1 MAGETLLIS
10 HSDHGQHSLSVL
22 VPRNVAALVG
32 VHFCEQ
38 ALCFCQPIHATS
50 SSEGFPQ
57 SFIRLQRGY
66 QLLFE
71 HEQ

>member
-1 MAGETLLIS
+1 MVGEILLIS
-10 HSDHGQHSLSVL
+10 HSDHVQHSLSVFI
-22 VPRNVAALVG
+22 PRNVAALVG

-38 ALCFCQPIHATS
+38 ALRFCQPIHATS
-50 SSEGFPQ
+50 SSESFPQ
-57 SFIRLQRGY
+57 SFVCLQRGY